1 MLFKTSLLFPFNLRV
16 IAKRVNQPLHLPEF
30 LQLSWWWIW
39 VSPWRFA
46 LYFPKTSWWVFIF
59 ELIKCLSLW
68 VWNQKKKDLVANGA
82 RAERHVESG
91 YVCVKATGRWWVG
104 AGWGHSY
111 CRSCHGWATPDPQR
125 GPKGQATAISPCSP
139 GRENP
144 GPGHWVLGAW
154 GPWEQPAGPSGPES
168 RDPDTRLSPGGWHV
182 QTWAIVSVAF
192 RVQTHTHVCLHEEET
207 RVRKFSWRGLLVPAS
222 LKGKKPEQTQQ
233 SCLQSRA

>member
-1 MLFKTSLLFPFNLRV
+1 MALR
-16 IAKRVNQPLHLPEF
+16 PE
-30 LQLSWWWIW
+30 
-39 VSPWRFA
+39 
-46 LYFPKTSWWVFIF
+46 
-59 ELIKCLSLW
+59 C
-68 VWNQKKKDLVANGA
+68 
-82 RAERHVESG
+82 HVERG

-104 AGWGHSY
+104 AGWGHSF

-125 GPKGQATAISPCSP
+125 GPKGPKGQATAISPCSP

-182 QTWAIVSVAF
+182 QTWALVSVAF
-192 RVQTHTHVCLHEEET
+192 RVQTHTHAHVCLHEQET

-222 LKGKKPEQTQQ
+222 LTEKNQNKHNRLVSNRVLKCFCTKADGGQMRLMRSLPENQKERLSGQMCNVLHPRHLYSSLYKT
-233 SCLQSRA
+233 